1 MTSQEQKFVQTRTEN
16 GLLIEVGSN
25 ASFEIDC
32 KNACQQGVAASG
44 SFTMINSCTLPITV
58 TGMKVSDPVRFSLF
72 QFPDYTGIEV
82 YSSGNVNQ
90 LPFTINPREKIKVN
104 TYFHPLYEEIKYGN
118 AGTPENRTGDKF
130 GAEVQMLPGFPIINC
145 NKAPCD
151 ASFILTGELLCPNEE
166 HDLEWLKN
174 LDDINNDFK
183 FEDLQNYQM
192 PELTNASFL
201 IKKPS
206 VIKNIASNS
215 ASDAFDGLLEAAE
228 QYIFD
233 LEAIKWYSKYQ
244 DYGIVASLRAFTDLV
259 QNVNPEKASYTVS
272 NSAGDGGIKI
282 EAATA
287 GSQGNN
293 INIKL
298 TYSEASD
305 TSSESVNSIII
316 KRSSTTPENTQT
328 IIDEINSL
336 NLVTAS
342 LEDVDGSISSFD
354 VLLEGGIDSRKND
367 INNLTNLDFEKT
379 YVQLDY
385 RYNDMISFKSSYT
398 ANTDTTAQ
406 YNGQTYNVINFSN
419 ESVDNNPDP
428 NIYGVPFISN
438 QSMFYK
444 INSNSVEIFLCD
456 EGDFQNEKILES

>member
-1 MTSQEQKFVQTRTEN
+1 MSTEENSFVQTKTEN
-16 GLLIEVGSN
+16 GLLIEVAN
-25 ASFEIDC
+25 SFSVECSRETCPQKITD
-32 KNACQQGVAASG
+32 SG

-58 TGMKVSDPVRFSLF
+58 TGIKVSDAVRFSLF
-72 QFPDYTGIEV
+72 KFPDYTGVEI
-82 YSSGNVNQ
+82 YSSGNVNE
-90 LPFTINPREKIKVN
+90 LPFTLNPREKIKVN
-104 TYFHPLYEEIKYGN
+104 TYFHPLYEELKYGN
-118 AGTPENRTGDKF
+118 AGTPENRTGDQF
-130 GAEVQMLPGFPIINC
+130 GAEVRMLPGFPIINC

-151 ASFILTGELLCPNEE
+151 ASFILTGEFLCENEE

-174 LDDINNDFK
+174 LDNINNDFK
-183 FEDLQNYQM
+183 FEDLQSYQM

-215 ASDAFDGLLEAAE
+215 ASNAYDGLLEAAE

-233 LEAIKWYSKYQ
+233 LEAIKWYSRYQ

-259 QNVNPEKASYTVS
+259 QNVNPEKASYTV
-272 NSAGDGGIKI
+272 NNNAGNGGIKI

-298 TYSEASD
+298 TYSEASN
-305 TSSESVNSIII
+305 TSSESANSIII
-316 KRSSTTPENTQT
+316 KRSSTTPENAQT
-328 IIDEINSL
+328 IIDEINLL
-336 NLVTAS
+336 NLATAS
-342 LEDVDGSISSFD
+342 LEGVDGPISSFD
-354 VLLEGGIDSRKND
+354 ISLEGGIDSRKND

-398 ANTDTTAQ
+398 ANTNTTAQ

-419 ESVDNNPDP
+419 QSVDNNPDP

-456 EGDFQNEKILES
+456 EGDFENETILEG